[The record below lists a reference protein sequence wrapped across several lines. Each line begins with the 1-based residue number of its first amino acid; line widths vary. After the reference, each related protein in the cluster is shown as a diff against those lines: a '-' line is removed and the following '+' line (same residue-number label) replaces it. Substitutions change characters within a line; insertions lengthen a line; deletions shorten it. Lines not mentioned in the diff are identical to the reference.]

1 MSVNDLLDLLEDL
14 VNENT
19 KPGFSGK
26 CVLKSKDILSIIN
39 DMRAQLPTEI
49 QAANHVRREKNKLT
63 APRPSIGSILS
74 LSSAGEIK
82 LPSFRTQGN

>member
-26 CVLKSKDILSIIN
+26 CVLKSKDILFPQKYKLQT
-39 DMRAQLPTEI
+39 MFA
-49 QAANHVRREKNKLT
+49 EKRT
-63 APRPSIGSILS
+63 S
-74 LSSAGEIK
+74 L
-82 LPSFRTQGN
+82 L